1 LHKFCKIC
9 RKVLHFSCKKSSGIF
24 LFNLAQFCEMT
35 RKSDARRCTEDKEL
49 GNDWRMN
56 NNEPVRYKVAEAAR
70 LAGVSASTLRL
81 WESQGLL
88 VPGRSETGHRQYS
101 ADDVSR
107 LKRISWYRVE
117 RGLNPAAIRE
127 ALESEEPSDGSEA
140 GPDTGVGRRLRS
152 LRHAAGKTL
161 DQVAGDIGVT
171 SSTLSTLERT
181 SQGVSFKTL
190 HDLADYYGTTV
201 SRLSG
206 EEKQDISALVHAGEW
221 RTWPETTPG
230 VTVQLLA
237 EGRRM
242 MDCHRFVLAPGATS
256 EGAYRHEGEEFM
268 HVLSGR
274 LELVLDSDQF
284 FDLGPGDSLYFESR
298 RYHSWRNRHD
308 GETVLLWINT
318 PPTF

>member
-1 LHKFCKIC
+1 MDARQKILT
-9 RKVLHFSCKKSSGIF
+9 RTAPKTKTESGIYC
-24 LFNLAQFCEMT
+24 L
-35 RKSDARRCTEDKEL
+35 
-49 GNDWRMN
+49 MN
-56 NNEPVRYKVAEAAR
+56 NNGPVRYKVAEAAR
-70 LAGVSASTLRL
+70 LAGISASTARL

-101 ADDVSR
+101 AEDVAR

-127 ALESEEPSDGSEA
+127 ALEIEEPSAENAESSSTSDI
-140 GPDTGVGRRLRS
+140 GRRLRS

-161 DQVAGDIGVT
+161 EQVASDMGIT

-190 HDLADYYGTTV
+190 HDLAEYYGTTV

-206 EEKQDISALVHAGEW
+206 EESEDVTAIIRSGEW
-221 RTWPETTPG
+221 RTWPQTTPG

-242 MDCHRFVLAPGATS
+242 MDCHRFVLAPGAAS

>member
-1 LHKFCKIC
+1 M
-9 RKVLHFSCKKSSGIF
+9 SSI
-24 LFNLAQFCEMT
+24 
-35 RKSDARRCTEDKEL
+35 
-49 GNDWRMN
+49 
-56 NNEPVRYKVAEAAR
+56 EPERYAVRYKVAEAAR

-81 WESQGLL
+81 WESQGLV
-88 VPGRSETGHRQYS
+88 VPSRSETGHRQYS
-101 ADDVSR
+101 AEDVAR
-107 LKRISWYRVE
+107 LKRISWFRAE

-127 ALESEEPSDGSEA
+127 ALETEEGSAA
-140 GPDTGVGRRLRS
+140 GPDNGEQSASSDIGRRLRS
-152 LRHAAGKTL
+152 LRHAAGRTL
-161 DQVAGDIGVT
+161 DQVAADMGMT

-206 EEKQDISALVHAGEW
+206 EEREDVPALIRSGEW
-221 RTWPETTPG
+221 RAWPATTPG

-237 EGRRM
+237 EGRTM
-242 MDCHRFVLAPGATS
+242 MDCHRFVLAPGAAS
-256 EGAYRHEGEEFM
+256 EGAYRHEGEEFI
-268 HVLSGR
+268 HVLAGR

-284 FDLGPGDSLYFESR
+284 FDLLPGDSLYFESR

-308 GETVLLWINT
+308 GETILLWINT

>member
-1 LHKFCKIC
+1 M
-9 RKVLHFSCKKSSGIF
+9 SSI
-24 LFNLAQFCEMT
+24 EPE
-35 RKSDARRCTEDKEL
+35 RY
-49 GNDWRMN
+49 
-56 NNEPVRYKVAEAAR
+56 PVRYKVAEAAR

-81 WESQGLL
+81 WESQGLV
-88 VPGRSETGHRQYS
+88 VPSRSETGHRQYS
-101 ADDVSR
+101 AEDVAR
-107 LKRISWYRVE
+107 LKRISWFRAE

-127 ALESEEPSDGSEA
+127 ALETEEGNATGAENGEQSASSDI
-140 GPDTGVGRRLRS
+140 GRRLRS

-161 DQVAGDIGVT
+161 EQVAADMGMT

-206 EEKQDISALVHAGEW
+206 EEREDVPALIRSGEW
-221 RTWPETTPG
+221 RAWPATTPG

-237 EGRRM
+237 EGRTM
-242 MDCHRFVLAPGATS
+242 MDCHRFVLAPGAAS
-256 EGAYRHEGEEFM
+256 EGAYRHEGEEFI
-268 HVLSGR
+268 HVLAGR

-284 FDLGPGDSLYFESR
+284 FDLMAGDSLYFESR

-308 GETVLLWINT
+308 GETILLWINT

>member
-1 LHKFCKIC
+1 M
-9 RKVLHFSCKKSSGIF
+9 SSI
-24 LFNLAQFCEMT
+24 EPE
-35 RKSDARRCTEDKEL
+35 RS
-49 GNDWRMN
+49 
-56 NNEPVRYKVAEAAR
+56 PVRYKVAEAAR

-81 WESQGLL
+81 WESQGLV
-88 VPGRSETGHRQYS
+88 VPFRSVTGHRQYS
-101 ADDVSR
+101 AEDVAR
-107 LKRISWYRVE
+107 LKRISWFRAE

-127 ALESEEPSDGSEA
+127 ALETEDALGPAADNGEQMAPSGI
-140 GPDTGVGRRLRS
+140 GRKLRA
-152 LRHAAGKTL
+152 LRHTAGRTL
-161 DQVAGDIGVT
+161 EQVAADMGIT

-206 EEKQDISALVHAGEW
+206 EEREDVPALIRAGEW
-221 RTWPETTPG
+221 RTWPATTPG

-237 EGRRM
+237 EGKTM
-242 MDCHRFVLAPGATS
+242 MDCHRFVLSPGAAS
-256 EGAYRHEGEEFM
+256 EGAYRHEGEEFI
-268 HVLSGR
+268 HVLAGR

-284 FDLGPGDSLYFESR
+284 FDLLPGDSLYFESR

-308 GETVLLWINT
+308 GETILLWVNT

>member
-1 LHKFCKIC
+1 M
-9 RKVLHFSCKKSSGIF
+9 SSI
-24 LFNLAQFCEMT
+24 
-35 RKSDARRCTEDKEL
+35 
-49 GNDWRMN
+49 
-56 NNEPVRYKVAEAAR
+56 EPERHAVRYKVAEAAR

-81 WESQGLL
+81 WESQGLV
-88 VPGRSETGHRQYS
+88 VPSRSETGHRQYS
-101 ADDVSR
+101 AEDVAR
-107 LKRISWYRVE
+107 LKRISWFRAE

-127 ALESEEPSDGSEA
+127 ALETEEGSAASPENGEQLASSDI
-140 GPDTGVGRRLRS
+140 GRRLRS
-152 LRHAAGKTL
+152 LRHAAGRTL
-161 DQVAGDIGVT
+161 EQVAADMGMT

-206 EEKQDISALVHAGEW
+206 EEREDVPALIRSGEW
-221 RTWPETTPG
+221 RAWPATTPG

-237 EGRRM
+237 EGRTM

-256 EGAYRHEGEEFM
+256 EGAYRHEGEEFI
-268 HVLSGR
+268 HVLAGR

-284 FDLGPGDSLYFESR
+284 FDLLPGDSLYFESR

-308 GETVLLWINT
+308 GETILLWINT

>member
-1 LHKFCKIC
+1 M
-9 RKVLHFSCKKSSGIF
+9 SSVE
-24 LFNLAQFCEMT
+24 QE
-35 RKSDARRCTEDKEL
+35 RY
-49 GNDWRMN
+49 
-56 NNEPVRYKVAEAAR
+56 PVRYKVAEAAR
-70 LAGVSASTLRL
+70 LSGVSASTLRL
-81 WESQGLL
+81 WESQGLV
-88 VPGRSETGHRQYS
+88 VPSRSETGHRQFS
-101 ADDVSR
+101 AEDVAR
-107 LKRISWYRVE
+107 LKRIAWFRAE

-127 ALESEEPSDGSEA
+127 ALETEEGTAGLENGEQPASSDI
-140 GPDTGVGRRLRS
+140 GRRLRS

-161 DQVAGDIGVT
+161 DQVAADMGMT

-206 EEKQDISALVHAGEW
+206 EEREDASALVRSGEW
-221 RTWPETTPG
+221 RAWPATTPG

-237 EGRRM
+237 EGRTM

-256 EGAYRHEGEEFM
+256 EGAYRHEGEEFI
-268 HVLSGR
+268 HVLAGH

-284 FDLGPGDSLYFESR
+284 FDLLPGDSLYFESR

-308 GETVLLWINT
+308 GETILLWINT

>member
-1 LHKFCKIC
+1 MDARQKILT
-9 RKVLHFSCKKSSGIF
+9 RTAPKTKTESGIYC
-24 LFNLAQFCEMT
+24 L
-35 RKSDARRCTEDKEL
+35 
-49 GNDWRMN
+49 MN
-56 NNEPVRYKVAEAAR
+56 NNGPVRYKVAEAAR
-70 LAGVSASTLRL
+70 LAGISASTARL

-101 ADDVSR
+101 AEDVAR

-127 ALESEEPSDGSEA
+127 ALEIEEPSAENAESSITSDI
-140 GPDTGVGRRLRS
+140 GRRLRS

-161 DQVAGDIGVT
+161 EQVASDMGIT

-190 HDLADYYGTTV
+190 HDLAEYYGTTV

-206 EEKQDISALVHAGEW
+206 EESEDVTAIIRSGEW
-221 RTWPETTPG
+221 RTWPQTTPG

-242 MDCHRFVLAPGATS
+242 MDCHRFVLAPGAAS

>member
-1 LHKFCKIC
+1 
-9 RKVLHFSCKKSSGIF
+9 
-24 LFNLAQFCEMT
+24 
-35 RKSDARRCTEDKEL
+35 
-49 GNDWRMN
+49 MN
-56 NNEPVRYKVAEAAR
+56 NNGPVRYKVAEAAR
-70 LAGVSASTLRL
+70 LAGISASTVRL

-88 VPGRSETGHRQYS
+88 VPDRSETGHRQYS
-101 ADDVSR
+101 ADDVAR
-107 LKRISWYRVE
+107 LKKISWYRVE

-127 ALESEEPSDGSEA
+127 ALESEEPSGDNGE
-140 GPDTGVGRRLRS
+140 TGGASDIGRRLRS

-161 DQVAGDIGVT
+161 DRVAGEMGIT

-190 HDLADYYGTTV
+190 HDLAEYYGTTV

-206 EEKQDISALVHAGEW
+206 EEADDATAVVRFGEW

>member
-1 LHKFCKIC
+1 M
-9 RKVLHFSCKKSSGIF
+9 SSI
-24 LFNLAQFCEMT
+24 EPE
-35 RKSDARRCTEDKEL
+35 RS
-49 GNDWRMN
+49 
-56 NNEPVRYKVAEAAR
+56 PVRYKVAEAAR

-81 WESQGLL
+81 WESQGLV
-88 VPGRSETGHRQYS
+88 VPFRSETGHRQYS
-101 ADDVSR
+101 AEDVAR
-107 LKRISWYRVE
+107 LKRISWFRAE

-127 ALESEEPSDGSEA
+127 ALETEDA
-140 GPDTGVGRRLRS
+140 GASGADSGEQIASSGLGRKLRA

-161 DQVAGDIGVT
+161 EQVAAEMGMT

-206 EEKQDISALVHAGEW
+206 EEREDVSALIRAREW
-221 RTWPETTPG
+221 RVWPATTPG

-237 EGRRM
+237 EGKTM
-242 MDCHRFVLAPGATS
+242 MDCHRFVLAPGAAS
-256 EGAYRHEGEEFM
+256 EGAYRHEGEEFI

-284 FDLGPGDSLYFESR
+284 FDLLPGDSLYFESR
-298 RYHSWRNRHD
+298 RYHSWRNRYD
-308 GETVLLWINT
+308 GETILLWINT

>member
-1 LHKFCKIC
+1 M
-9 RKVLHFSCKKSSGIF
+9 SSI
-24 LFNLAQFCEMT
+24 
-35 RKSDARRCTEDKEL
+35 
-49 GNDWRMN
+49 
-56 NNEPVRYKVAEAAR
+56 EPERYSVRYKVAEAAR

-81 WESQGLL
+81 WESQGLV
-88 VPGRSETGHRQYS
+88 VPSRSETGHRQYS
-101 ADDVSR
+101 AEDVAR
-107 LKRISWYRVE
+107 LKRISWFRAE

-127 ALESEEPSDGSEA
+127 ALETEEGGANGLDNGEQSASSDI
-140 GPDTGVGRRLRS
+140 GRRFRS

-161 DQVAGDIGVT
+161 EQVAADMGMT

-206 EEKQDISALVHAGEW
+206 EEREDFPALVRSGEW
-221 RTWPETTPG
+221 RAWPATTPG

-237 EGRRM
+237 EGRTM
-242 MDCHRFVLAPGATS
+242 MDCHRFVLAPGAAS
-256 EGAYRHEGEEFM
+256 EGAYRHEGEEFI
-268 HVLSGR
+268 HVLAGR

-284 FDLGPGDSLYFESR
+284 FDLLPGDSLYFESR

>member
-1 LHKFCKIC
+1 
-9 RKVLHFSCKKSSGIF
+9 
-24 LFNLAQFCEMT
+24 M
-35 RKSDARRCTEDKEL
+35 
-49 GNDWRMN
+49 NDN
-56 NNEPVRYKVAEAAR
+56 GPVRYKVAEVAR
-70 LAGVSASTLRL
+70 LAGVSASTVRL

-88 VPGRSETGHRQYS
+88 VPERSETGHRQYS
-101 ADDVSR
+101 ADDVAR
-107 LKRISWYRVE
+107 LKRISWYRLE

-127 ALESEEPSDGSEA
+127 ALENEEPSAE
-140 GPDTGVGRRLRS
+140 GVENGAVSDLGRRLRR

-161 DQVAGDIGVT
+161 DQVAGDTGIT

-190 HDLADYYGTTV
+190 HDLAEYYGTTV

-206 EEKQDISALVHAGEW
+206 EESEQGAEIVRSGEW
-221 RTWPETTPG
+221 RTWPQTTPG

-242 MDCHRFVLAPGATS
+242 MDCHRFVLAPGAAS

>member
-1 LHKFCKIC
+1 M
-9 RKVLHFSCKKSSGIF
+9 
-24 LFNLAQFCEMT
+24 NE
-35 RKSDARRCTEDKEL
+35 ARS
-49 GNDWRMN
+49 
-56 NNEPVRYKVAEAAR
+56 VRYKVAEAAR
-70 LAGVSASTLRL
+70 LAGISASTVRL
-81 WESQGLL
+81 WESQGLV
-88 VPGRSETGHRQYS
+88 VPERSKTGHRQYS
-101 ADDVSR
+101 ADDVAR
-107 LKRISWYRVE
+107 LKKISWYRVE
-117 RGLNPAAIRE
+117 RGLNPAAIRH
-127 ALESEEPSDGSEA
+127 ALESEDPSAENIETGSA
-140 GPDTGVGRRLRS
+140 SDIGRRLRS
-152 LRHAAGKTL
+152 LRHATGKTL
-161 DQVAGDIGVT
+161 DQVAGDVGIT

-181 SQGVSFKTL
+181 SKGVSFKTL
-190 HDLADYYGTTV
+190 HELAEYYDTTV

-206 EEKQDISALVHAGEW
+206 EETGDLPLMVRSGEW

-274 LELVLDSDQF
+274 LELVLDADQF

>member
-1 LHKFCKIC
+1 
-9 RKVLHFSCKKSSGIF
+9 
-24 LFNLAQFCEMT
+24 
-35 RKSDARRCTEDKEL
+35 
-49 GNDWRMN
+49 MN
-56 NNEPVRYKVAEAAR
+56 NNGPVRYKVAEAAR
-70 LAGVSASTLRL
+70 LAGISASTARL

-101 ADDVSR
+101 AEDVAR

-127 ALESEEPSDGSEA
+127 ALEIEEPSAENAESSSTSDI
-140 GPDTGVGRRLRS
+140 GRRLRS

-161 DQVAGDIGVT
+161 EQVASDMGIT

-190 HDLADYYGTTV
+190 HDLAEYYGTTV

-206 EEKQDISALVHAGEW
+206 EESEDVTAIIRSGEW
-221 RTWPETTPG
+221 RTWPQTTPG
-230 VTVQLLA
+230 VMVQLLA

-242 MDCHRFVLAPGATS
+242 MDCHRFVLAPGAAS

>member
-1 LHKFCKIC
+1 LGSEKE
-9 RKVLHFSCKKSSGIF
+9 GI
-24 LFNLAQFCEMT
+24 
-35 RKSDARRCTEDKEL
+35 
-49 GNDWRMN
+49 DWRMN
-56 NNEPVRYKVAEAAR
+56 STEPVRYKVAEAAR

-81 WESQGLL
+81 WESQGLV
-88 VPGRSETGHRQYS
+88 VPNRSGTGHRQYS
-101 ADDVSR
+101 VEDVAR
-107 LKRISWYRVE
+107 LKRISWFRTE

-127 ALESEEPSDGSEA
+127 ALEMEEASPAAADGADAAASSEI
-140 GPDTGVGRRLRS
+140 GRKLRA

-161 DQVAGDIGVT
+161 EQVAGDMGMT
-171 SSTLSTLERT
+171 PSTLSTLERT

-206 EEKQDISALVHAGEW
+206 EERQDVSALVRANEW
-221 RTWPETTPG
+221 KAWPATTPG

-237 EGRRM
+237 EGRTM

-256 EGAYRHEGEEFM
+256 EGAYRHEGEEFI
-268 HVLSGR
+268 HVLAGR

-284 FDLGPGDSLYFESR
+284 FDLQPGDSLYFESR

-308 GETVLLWINT
+308 GETVLIWINT